1 MTIQYLK
8 KSPKTSSTDDLK
20 TREIVQNLLN
30 DLEKSKE
37 KGCKELTKKFDK
49 YDGEII
55 VSKEKIEE
63 IKKNLDQKT
72 KDDVRF
78 SYDRVRKFAEAQLKN
93 YGQDFEVELSNGLY
107 AGQKLV
113 PVNTAGCYVPGGRYA
128 HIASA
133 VMSITTA
140 KVAKVKNVI
149 ACSPPKEG
157 VGAHPTIVYT
167 ADLCGADVILNLG
180 GVPAIAAMTY
190 GLFGNAPADILVG
203 PGNQFVAEAKR
214 ILFGRVGI
222 DLFAGPTEIAIIA
235 DKNADPEIVA
245 VDLVGQAEHGYNSP
259 AWLFTTCKELAEK
272 VMKRVPELIAELP
285 ELPRTSAEAAWRD
298 YGEVILC
305 DTDEEIVNVSDNYAP
320 EHLEI
325 QTENLQWFHDRLKNY
340 GSLFIGEETTVA
352 YGDKCSG
359 TNHILPTK
367 GAGRYTGGLFVGK
380 FIKTLS
386 FQRMTKEST
395 ELVGATAARLSR
407 YEGMEAHARTG
418 DVRLKKYGY
427 LK

>member
-1 MTIQYLK
+1 MAIKYLK

-20 TREIVQNLLN
+20 TREIVQKLLN

-37 KGCKELTKKFDK
+37 DGCKELTKKFDK

-55 VSKEKIEE
+55 VSKERIEE
-63 IKKNLDQKT
+63 INKSLEQKT
-72 KDDVRF
+72 KDDIKF

-93 YGQDFEVELSNGLY
+93 YGQDFEVELSKGLY
-107 AGQKLV
+107 AGQKLI

-133 VMSITTA
+133 VMSVTTA
-140 KVAKVKNVI
+140 KVAGVKNII

-157 VGAHPTIVYT
+157 VGAHPAIIYT
-167 ADLCGADVILNLG
+167 ANLCGADAILNLG

-190 GLFGNAPADILVG
+190 GMFGNSPADILVG

-214 ILFGRVGI
+214 ILYGKVGI
-222 DLFAGPTEIAIIA
+222 DLFAGPTEIAVIA
-235 DKNADPEIVA
+235 DETADSEIVA
-245 VDLVGQAEHGYNSP
+245 FDLVGQAEHGYNSP
-259 AWLFTTCKELAEK
+259 AWLFTTSKKLAEE
-272 VMKRVPELIAELP
+272 VMKRVPELIADLP
-285 ELPRTSAEAAWRD
+285 ELPRTSSEAAWRD

-305 DTDEEIVNVSDNYAP
+305 ENEEEMAKVSDEYAP
-320 EHLEI
+320 EHLEV
-325 QTENLQWFHDRLKNY
+325 QTKNDKWFHDRLKNY

-367 GAGRYTGGLFVGK
+367 GAGKYTGGLFVGK

-395 ELVGATAARLSR
+395 KEVGAAAARISR

-418 DVRLKKYGY
+418 DVRLRKYGFSN
-427 LK
+427 

>member
-1 MTIQYLK
+1 MAIKYLK

-20 TREIVQNLLN
+20 TREIVQKILN

-37 KGCKELTKKFDK
+37 DGCKELTKKFDK

-55 VSKEKIEE
+55 VSKERVEE
-63 IKKNLDQKT
+63 IKKSLEQKT
-72 KDDVRF
+72 KDDIKF

-93 YGQDFEVELSNGLY
+93 YGQDFEVELSKGLY
-107 AGQKLV
+107 AGQKLI

-133 VMSITTA
+133 VMSVTTA
-140 KVAKVKNVI
+140 KVAGVKNII

-157 VGAHPTIVYT
+157 VGAHPAIIYT
-167 ADLCGADVILNLG
+167 ANLCGADVILNLG

-190 GLFGNAPADILVG
+190 GMFGNSPADILVG

-214 ILFGRVGI
+214 ILYGKVGI
-222 DLFAGPTEIAIIA
+222 DLFAGPTEIAVIA
-235 DKNADPEIVA
+235 DETADSEIVA
-245 VDLVGQAEHGYNSP
+245 FDLVGQAEHGYNSP
-259 AWLFTTCKELAEK
+259 AWLFTTSKKLAEE
-272 VMKRVPELIAELP
+272 VMKRVPELIADLP
-285 ELPRTSAEAAWRD
+285 ELPRTSSEAAWRD

-305 DTDEEIVNVSDNYAP
+305 ENEEEMAKISDEYAP
-320 EHLEI
+320 EHLEV
-325 QTENLQWFHDRLKNY
+325 QTKNDKWFHDRLKNY

-367 GAGRYTGGLFVGK
+367 GAGKYTGGLFVGK

-395 ELVGATAARLSR
+395 KEVGAAAARISR

-418 DVRLKKYGY
+418 DVRLRKYGFSN
-427 LK
+427 